1 MKIAF
6 AVSLLFLIMVG
17 LSCASFAATEYVVT
31 NDDYVFAN
39 SASVYELNTTTGV
52 LKLVTVLETGGL
64 GMPQGFVQ
72 NNVLDVEQAISPNAA
87 CVFVL
92 DPMSN
97 DIASFSKA
105 LGYAEVGRYSNSALN
120 SNYNGGSLALT
131 PNAKFMYVSYSGSQ
145 NLGAWTAN
153 PDCSLTFIAAYVP
166 SVGPGFFS
174 TLRVSPNSSY
184 LVVPYGA
191 ASELFTVDQ
200 NSGVLTDIGFV
211 SYAGLTTC
219 RSYPACIPEGIDFTR
234 DSKIVIFGNGA
245 YYPSAMTA
253 EITPSGLV
261 HPRAWSL
268 PNPQRLVAAEYPFL
282 SAAGYAGSGS
292 LYFGASETD
301 PPKQY
306 HPGILTTNFTEEPL
320 SITFTNGT
328 VITPPYMIDC
338 AIAVTGDLIVIAQP
352 YNQIAVFKIN
362 PDGTVTQL
370 STTTDSHAGTLF
382 SLSVFPNTR

>member
-1 MKIAF
+1 MKKRSVVLA
-6 AVSLLFLIMVG
+6 LILVIVG
-17 LSCASFAATEYVVT
+17 LGGASFAATEYVVT

-64 GMPQGFVQ
+64 GMPQGFAQ
-72 NNVLDVEQAISPNAA
+72 NNVLDVEQAISPSAA

-92 DPMSN
+92 DPQSN

-105 LGYAEVGRYSNSALN
+105 LNYAEVGRYSNSAVN
-120 SNYNGGSLALT
+120 SSYNGGSLALT
-131 PNAKFMYVSYSGSQ
+131 PNGKFMYVSYSGSQ
-145 NLGAWTAN
+145 NLGAWTVN

-166 SVGPGFFS
+166 SEGSGPFS

-184 LVVPYGA
+184 LVVPYGSDA
-191 ASELFTVDQ
+191 ELFTIDQ

-211 SYAGLTTC
+211 SYTLTTC
-219 RSYPACIPEGIDFTR
+219 RSYPSCLPTGIDFTR

-245 YYPSAMTA
+245 SYPSALTA
-253 EITPSGLV
+253 EITPNGLV
-261 HPRAWSL
+261 QPRAWSL
-268 PNPQRLVAAEYPFL
+268 PSPQRLIATEYPFL

-292 LYFGASETD
+292 LYFGASETN

-306 HPGILTTNFTEEPL
+306 HAGILTTNFTEEPL
-320 SITFTNGT
+320 SITVTNGT
-328 VITPPYMIDC
+328 VIDPPNMIDC
-338 AIAVTGDLIVIAQP
+338 AIAVTGDLMVIAQY

-370 STTTDSHAGTLF
+370 STTTDSHAGSLF

>member
-1 MKIAF
+1 MKMAF
-6 AVSLLFLIMVG
+6 AVTLLFLIMVG
-17 LSCASFAATEYVVT
+17 LCCTSVAATEYVVT

-64 GMPQGFVQ
+64 GMPGGFAQ
-72 NNVLDVEQAISPNAA
+72 NNLMDVEQAISPNAG
-87 CVFVL
+87 CIFVL
-92 DPMSN
+92 DPESN
-97 DIASFSKA
+97 DVASFSKA
-105 LGYAEVGRYSNSALN
+105 LDYAEVGRYSNSAVN
-120 SNYNGGSLALT
+120 STYNGGSLALT
-131 PNAKFMYVSYSGSQ
+131 PNGKFMYVSYSGSQ

-166 SVGPGFFS
+166 SVGSGFFS
-174 TLRVSPNSSY
+174 SLRVSPNSSY

-191 ASELFTVDQ
+191 AAELFTIDQ
-200 NSGVLTDIGFV
+200 N
-211 SYAGLTTC
+211 
-219 RSYPACIPEGIDFTR
+219 
-234 DSKIVIFGNGA
+234 SKIVIFGNGA

-253 EITPSGLV
+253 EITPNGLV

-306 HPGILTTNFTEEPL
+306 HAGILTTTFTEEPL